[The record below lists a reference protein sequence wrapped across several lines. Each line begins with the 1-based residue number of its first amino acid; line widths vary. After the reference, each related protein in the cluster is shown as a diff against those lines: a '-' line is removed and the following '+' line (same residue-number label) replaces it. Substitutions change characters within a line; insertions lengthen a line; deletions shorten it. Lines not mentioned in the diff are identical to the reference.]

1 MRYPVILKRLM
12 EFWVCN
18 NEWVSSHLLDRDE
31 SEPDLY
37 YAQLEPSL
45 LSRPQATLPLT
56 WSSLSAIRHYLVEKI
71 LSHLNSHMESLFLEK
86 LSRLWKCQK
95 KSWRERDWS
104 EVKTMTCRDC
114 VLGSSKIVK
123 EKPSRPCTKATD
135 VLKFYGIL
143 HALLGILWFSVTL
156 KGSARSLSYSLFSTF
171 SHSSALFS
179 SLGRFGNHLSSIV
192 FRLSGGRKTIVWNW
206 KLLVTK

>member
-1 MRYPVILKRLM
+1 MRSNIWNRQGYISVINNSFKGLIISLIDYNYYKIRTRMQKMATRSNTLQLAQKTDG
-12 EFWVCN
+12 VLSN
-18 NEWVSSHLLDRDE
+18 NEWVSRHLLDRDE

-114 VLGSSKIVK
+114 VGFF
-123 EKPSRPCTKATD
+123 ENRE
-135 VLKFYGIL
+135 
-143 HALLGILWFSVTL
+143 
-156 KGSARSLSYSLFSTF
+156 
-171 SHSSALFS
+171 
-179 SLGRFGNHLSSIV
+179 
-192 FRLSGGRKTIVWNW
+192 RKTQPAMY
-206 KLLVTK
+206 